1 MYIRRILHRSRY
13 PPSAANRISNY
24 LKNSM
29 KYSAP
34 QDLARPML
42 RKSQASNK
50 QLTENIMS
58 TYTRNLIAENGIMV
72 AIGFGR
78 IAAGKGRKVTV
89 AAKGEETQVRHV
101 KNVALF
107 FAAPF
112 IGLAYLVALPV
123 VGLALLMWIAGKAA
137 MKNEKAR
144 PIALLIAAPAI
155 AIAFATGGPIFGLGA
170 IACTGCRA
178 LLNV

>member
-1 MYIRRILHRSRY
+1 
-13 PPSAANRISNY
+13 
-24 LKNSM
+24 
-29 KYSAP
+29 
-34 QDLARPML
+34 
-42 RKSQASNK
+42 
-50 QLTENIMS
+50 MS
-58 TYTRNLIAENGIMV
+58 TYTKNLIAENGALV
-72 AIGFGR
+72 GLGFGR
-78 IAAGKGRKVTV
+78 VLTRKGYTATT
-89 AAKGEETQVRHV
+89 AAKGKATLIKHV

-112 IGLAYLVALPV
+112 IGLAYLVAFPV
-123 VGLALLMWIAGKAA
+123 VGLVLLMWIAGKAA

-155 AIAFATGGPIFGLGA
+155 AIAFVTVGPIFGLGA